1 MKNERAQELR
11 RTIDRLPL
19 STRQAMLEGIQTNP
33 IIVGADGNLRGGV
46 CPMYA
51 AYRAPSRKQG
61 RSFAR
66 AWDRYARARLPR
78 EASERE
84 LLTLQ
89 RMLEASIEL
98 ETEPVEPVVSLSEA
112 ISAYKAA
119 KARSQAKRDA
129 DDRER
134 ARPAPRTRRDTHER
148 DRTGELEA
156 QSGWAW
162 LRPFRR
168 YDDYERALLLLEEA
182 QRGHGSE
189 SEQPGVSESE
199 QRRSV
204 LSPAGRG

>member
-1 MKNERAQELR
+1 MKNQRAQDLR

-19 STRQAMLEGIQTNP
+19 STRRALLEGIKTNP

-51 AYRAPSRKQG
+51 AYRQPSRKQG

-89 RMLEASIEL
+89 RMLETSIEL
-98 ETEPVEPVVSLSEA
+98 DAEPLEPVVSLSEA
-112 ISAYKAA
+112 IAAHKAA
-119 KARSQAKRDA
+119 KARSRAEREA

-134 ARPAPRTRRDTHER
+134 AARERADRERAPLALPPRRDTHER
-148 DRTGELEA
+148 DRSEELETRD
-156 QSGWAW
+156 GWAW

-168 YDDYERALLLLEEA
+168 YDEYERALLLLEEA
-182 QRGHGSE
+182 QRAHDSE
-189 SEQPGVSESE
+189 SEERQLVPN
-199 QRRSV
+199 
-204 LSPAGRG
+204 